1 MYLLKAT
8 RGENVKFEQIF
19 TDVELLF
26 EKANEL
32 ISQGFT
38 TTYTRVRS

>member
-1 MYLLKAT
+1 MYLLKAR

-19 TDVELLF
+19 TDLELLF
-26 EKANEL
+26 QKANEL
-32 ISQGFT
+32 INEGFT